1 MEQTRAGSSVPMSMR
16 PIGVRLALFIGVLV
30 LTLLPGLIV
39 AASPIGLDGILGFLG
54 YVWMWQ
60 ILATLPVGIAR
71 VPFDG
76 EIYFA
81 NSSEFVAV
89 TFWLLV
95 GLAAAVALR
104 RLRMAYFAAAAF
116 FVILGSGLGVHLI
129 LSAFGYAMFMRP

>member
-1 MEQTRAGSSVPMSMR
+1 MR

-81 NSSEFVAV
+81 NTSELVAAG
-89 TFWLLV
+89 FWLLV
-95 GLAAAVALR
+95 GLVAATALH
-104 RLRMAYFAAAAF
+104 RMRFAYFAAASF
-116 FVILGSGLGVHLI
+116 IVILCSGLGAHLI
-129 LSAFGYAMFMRP
+129 LGAFGYAMFMRP

>member
-1 MEQTRAGSSVPMSMR
+1 MR

-39 AASPIGLDGILGFLG
+39 AASPIELDGILGFLG
-54 YVWMWQ
+54 YAWMWQ

-81 NSSEFVAV
+81 NTSELVAAG
-89 TFWLLV
+89 FWLLV
-95 GLAAAVALR
+95 GLVAATALH
-104 RLRMAYFAAAAF
+104 RMRFAYFAAY
-116 FVILGSGLGVHLI
+116 
-129 LSAFGYAMFMRP
+129 LSRSVAS